1 MPFIAAL
8 RSLWPK
14 RKPKRSKLLAPLVDP
29 RFEHP
34 AYKNI
39 PEDLFRALGDPTYL
53 RNPPYHDGYYGLI
66 SGEFCMRKFQSKL
79 MGKLKRQSGLSPE
92 EYQNYLEPILIAYA
106 ELVHLLPASEH
117 HHHNTPGGLLRHGLE
132 AACFMLDWMVLTKFD
147 HELTPAEASKR
158 LRRWYVAGIIA
169 ALFHDAGK
177 PLTDVRVMSFEGDHE
192 WFAGAKTIHEW
203 AVENKITRYFITWV
217 KDRVESHQ
225 NETSRLLGKYV
236 TSNIEEWLVQGGKDI
251 WKAMLNATNDQPG
264 PLTLAVKS
272 SDNRSVKADR
282 ERCGNTE
289 NEATTGVPVQRLCV
303 DAMRHL
309 LDEGKWT
316 FNTPGSRLWKSSQG
330 VFLAWAAG
338 SDDIIQHVIKDNVG
352 GFPRG
357 DISLL
362 AAMSERE
369 LIEKNSDGSPI
380 WFVAPH
386 PLHKNGKGP
395 SIRCVKLR
403 NPDGVFPSVLGVVSE
418 VSVTI
423 GRDDEAKEYLNEE
436 DAKQRAAE
444 AKAAKHSPQN
454 DLFSAGQEKP
464 EAATKQR
471 KKNPSEKPVK
481 ERTGVSLPPEL
492 AAQAAQVTQASPTID
507 SAVVDEQDPAGTSA
521 DEQEPENIKLGDLDD
536 DTLNSMLLDLSGN
549 SAQQKADAEAQ
560 SHSDQPEVGN
570 SLSET
575 AEITAEAAE
584 IEDEFVKTFG
594 QKGLKLTLSDLMK
607 KPERVKRDPHI
618 PPTLFAAQVDQKAS
632 GTSVSATAELSVSAE
647 NVLVIPP
654 EFSGKLADDAIE
666 YFKRNPSLANRLLVV
681 FAAEQSMREVRNRVF
696 VPLVE
701 PLSEDDVPALD
712 AAGWL
717 WRDFTSPE
725 EETTRMAHK
734 KVGFLGSKELT
745 AIYCEIAQPKWVIK
759 QIDDLPEG
767 ERAEA
772 LRFAEALKQAAT
784 PEPAKGEGV
793 HFIPFWTRDKA
804 VQSHGINIEAAE
816 VALLCCLD
824 AVKVSKEKKYYFR
837 VEGQE

>member
-8 RSLWPK
+8 KSLWPK
-14 RKPKRSKLLAPLVDP
+14 RKPKRSKLLAPIVDP

-39 PEDLFRALGDPTYL
+39 PEELLRALGDPTYL

-66 SGEFCMRKFQSKL
+66 SGEFCMRKFQGKL

-92 EYQNYLEPILIAYA
+92 EYKSYLEPILIAYA

-132 AACFMLDWMVLTKFD
+132 AACFMLDWMVMTKFD

-177 PLTDVRVMSFEGDHE
+177 PLTDVRVMSFEGEQE
-192 WFAGAKTIHEW
+192 WFPGARTIHEW
-203 AVENKITRYFITWV
+203 AVEYKITRYFITWV

-236 TSNIEEWLVQGGKDI
+236 TSDIEEWLVQGGKDI

-264 PLTLAVKS
+264 PLTQAVKIADS
-272 SDNRSVKADR
+272 RSVKADR

-289 NEATTGVPVQRLCV
+289 GEATTGVPVQRLCV

-316 FNTPGSRLWKSSQG
+316 FNNPGSRLWKSTQG
-330 VFLAWAAG
+330 VFLAWTAG
-338 SDDIIQHVIKDNVG
+338 SDDIIQHVMKGNIG

-386 PLHKNGKGP
+386 PLQKNGKGP

-403 NPDGVFPSVLGVVSE
+403 NPDGVFPSVLGVISE

-423 GRDDEAKEYLNEE
+423 GRDDDAKEFLNEE

-454 DLFSAGQEKP
+454 DLFATQQDKPAPANKQKKKTQPEKP
-464 EAATKQR
+464 A
-471 KKNPSEKPVK
+471 K
-481 ERTGVSLPPEL
+481 ERIGVSLPPEL
-492 AAQAAQVTQASPTID
+492 AAQVQASKSKDI
-507 SAVVDEQDPAGTSA
+507 SV
-521 DEQEPENIKLGDLDD
+521 EPDQAIGEASEEELEPDDIKLGDLDD
-536 DTLNSMLLDLSGN
+536 ETLTSMLIELGGSSTQPTEDV
-549 SAQQKADAEAQ
+549 AQ
-560 SHSDQPEVGN
+560 SVDGAEPESVDSTAASDA
-570 SLSET
+570 L
-575 AEITAEAAE
+575 AAEAADL
-584 IEDEFVKTFG
+584 EDEFVKAFG

-607 KPERVKRDPHI
+607 KPERVKRDPQDATPKQRSSI
-618 PPTLFAAQVDQKAS
+618 AAGDAQCPPISPAAP
-632 GTSVSATAELSVSAE
+632 AESPAGDD
-647 NVLVIPP
+647 VLVIPKP
-654 EFSGKLADDAIE
+654 FIGKLSDDAMTC
-666 YFKRNPSLANRLLVV
+666 FKRNPPLASRLLTV
-681 FAAEQSMREVRNRVF
+681 FVAEPSMREIRNRVF

-701 PLSEDDVPALD
+701 PLSEADVPAIE

-717 WRDFTSPE
+717 WRDYTSPE
-725 EETTRMAHK
+725 EATTRMAHK

-745 AIYCEIAQPKWVIK
+745 SIYCELVQPKWVLK
-759 QIDDLPEG
+759 QIEDIPEA

-772 LRFAEALKQAAT
+772 SRFAESLKQVAT
-784 PEPAKGEGV
+784 PEPAKGKGV
-793 HFIPFWTRDKA
+793 FFIPFWTRDKTI
-804 VQSHGINIEAAE
+804 QSHGISIEAAE
-816 VALLCCLD
+816 IALLCCLD

-837 VEGQE
+837 VEDQE